1 MARDTEIDAMR
12 RALAAA
18 RARGSVLPNP
28 TVGCVLLA
36 PDGHEIA
43 QGVTVR
49 GGAHAEIEALR
60 MAGEQARGATAVVTL
75 EPCNHTGRTGP
86 CSQALIRAGVAR
98 VVFAQTDPNQL
109 AAGGADVLRA
119 AGISVEG
126 GVLDDETAGLNA
138 AWTFA
143 VTEGRPFV
151 TWKYAAT
158 LDGRSAA
165 PDGTSQWIT
174 GPDARRDVHRFRA
187 GTDAVMVG
195 TGTVLADDPRLTIRD
210 QDDQPHPFEDQP
222 LRVVV
227 GDSPIPTASRVLDST
242 APSLVIPSHDPATVL
257 AELAAR
263 DIRHV
268 WLEGGPRLAGAFWD
282 AGLIDRVIGYLAP
295 AMLGA
300 GQSALVGSATTLTDR
315 HSIDITDLTMVGPD
329 IRIIGAPVS
338 GAAED
343 AMHPVGEDHS

>member
-1 MARDTEIDAMR
+1 MASDTEIGAMR
-12 RALAAA
+12 RALDVA
-18 RARGSVLPNP
+18 RARGNVLPNP

-36 PDGHEIA
+36 PDGSEIS
-43 QGVTVR
+43 R
-49 GGAHAEIEALR
+49 GATIRHGSHAEVEALR
-60 MAGEQARGATAVVTL
+60 LAGAQARGATVVVTL

-86 CSQALIRAGVAR
+86 CSQALINAGVAR
-98 VVFAQTDPNQL
+98 VVFSQTDPHAV
-109 AAGGADVLRA
+109 AAGGADTLRA
-119 AGISVEG
+119 AGVSVEG
-126 GVLDDETAGLNA
+126 DVLIEETAGVNA

-143 VTEGRPFV
+143 ITEGRPFV

-174 GPDARRDVHRFRA
+174 GAEARRDVHRFRA
-187 GTDAVMVG
+187 DTDAVVVG

-210 QDDQPHPFEDQP
+210 EHDSPWPRDEQP

-227 GDSPIPTASRVLDST
+227 GDSPIPTAARVLDDT
-242 APSLVIPSHDPATVL
+242 APSVMISSHDPAAVL
-257 AELAAR
+257 AELDR
-263 DIRHV
+263 RGVRHV

-300 GQSALVGSATTLTDR
+300 GHSALSGSASTLADLHR
-315 HSIDITDLTMVGPD
+315 IDITDLTLVGSD
-329 IRIIGAPVS
+329 IRFIGAP
-338 GAAED
+338 ALPARED
-343 AMHPVGEDHS
+343 NN

>member
-1 MARDTEIDAMR
+1 MASDTEINAMR
-12 RALAAA
+12 RALAVA

-36 PDGHEIA
+36 PDGREIA
-43 QGVTVR
+43 QGATVR
-49 GGAHAEIEALR
+49 HGSHAEVEALR
-60 MAGEQARGATAVVTL
+60 LAGAEARGATAVVTL
-75 EPCNHTGRTGP
+75 EPCHHTGRTGP

-98 VVFAQTDPNQL
+98 VVYSQTDPHDV
-109 AAGGADVLRA
+109 AAGGAEALRA
-119 AGISVEG
+119 ADISVEG

-174 GPDARRDVHRFRA
+174 GPAARRDVHRFRA

-210 QDDQPHPFEDQP
+210 EDDEPYPHDEQP

-227 GDSPIPTASRVLDST
+227 GDSPIPTAARVLDDD
-242 APSLVIPSHDPATVL
+242 APSVVIPSHDPAAVL

-263 DIRHV
+263 DVRHV

-300 GQSALVGSATTLTDR
+300 GHAALVGGATTLSDL
-315 HSIDITDLTMVGPD
+315 HPIDITDLTMVGPD
-329 IRIIGAPVS
+329 IRIIGAPVLPALEMS
-338 GAAED
+338 MRPAGK
-343 AMHPVGEDHS
+343 DHS